1 MRGQPQGYH
10 RSVDRGTCRQGI
22 ELRNN
27 RDQSA
32 DVVPYGG
39 RQHRRMR
46 YRKCPSDAAQ
56 SKTPGM
62 YGNST
67 RENRETPSTPA
78 GEDAAGRLEKA
89 LSRTANMHADGGSD
103 GRIVPAKCPNKGE
116 QASAEGMEGRR
127 PTKEN
132 IGQATPPRTQSR
144 ISELSDLHG
153 VREAAHRDKRT
164 RFTALLHHV
173 TVQRLRDSYYALKR
187 EAAPGVDGVTWQE
200 YGTDLDEKLA
210 DLHRRIHRGTY
221 RAQPSKRAYIPKA
234 DGRQRPL
241 GIAALEDKLVQQ
253 ALVTVLNQIY
263 EEDFLGFSYGF
274 RPGRSQHQALD
285 ALWVG
290 IMRKKVNWIL
300 DADVRGFFDNLSH
313 EWMVKFIEHRIADR
327 RVLRLIRKWLRAGVS
342 EDGEWAKTEVGTPQG
357 AVASPLL
364 ANIYLHY
371 VFDLWVRHWRKHHA
385 TGDVIVVRY
394 ADDIVAGFEHRTD
407 AERFL
412 QEWQERLL
420 KFGLELHPDKTRLIE
435 FGRHA
440 AEHRKQHGEGKPEV
454 FDFLGF
460 THICGKT
467 RKTGR
472 FIVKRKTIR
481 KRLSAKLSELKRELR
496 RRWHAPVIEVGAWL
510 RSVVQGYFN
519 YHAVPGNMDSL
530 NSFRAQVIW
539 RWYRA
544 LRRRSQRD
552 RMTWERFWP
561 LVDRWIPSAKILHP
575 HPNLRFDARHPR

>member
-1 MRGQPQGYH
+1 MH
-10 RSVDRGTCRQGI
+10 
-22 ELRNN
+22 
-27 RDQSA
+27 
-32 DVVPYGG
+32 
-39 RQHRRMR
+39 
-46 YRKCPSDAAQ
+46 
-56 SKTPGM
+56 
-62 YGNST
+62 GNST
-67 RENRETPSTPA
+67 RENRETPSA
-78 GEDAAGRLEKA
+78 LAAEDAAGRLEKA
-89 LSRTANMHADGGSD
+89 MSRESNMHVGGESD
-103 GRIVPAKCPNKGE
+103 GCVVPTKCPNNGGE
-116 QASAEGMEGRR
+116 PPTEGMEGRQ

-132 IGQATPPRTQSR
+132 IGQATAPRTQSR

-153 VREAAHRDKRT
+153 VRKAARKDKQM
-164 RFTALLHHV
+164 RFSALLHHV
-173 TVQRLRDSYYALKR
+173 TVGLLRNSYLALKR
-187 EAAPGVDGVTWQE
+187 DAAPGIDGVTWKE
-200 YGTDLDEKLA
+200 YETGLDEKLA
-210 DLHRRIHRGTY
+210 DLHSRIHRGTY

-234 DGRQRPL
+234 DGRLRPL
-241 GIAALEDKLVQQ
+241 GIAALEDKIVQQ
-253 ALVTVLNQIY
+253 AVVTVLNQIY

-300 DADVRGFFDNLSH
+300 DADIRGFFDHLSH
-313 EWMVKFIEHRIADR
+313 EWLVRFIEHRIADR
-327 RVLRLIRKWLRAGVS
+327 RILRLIQKWLRAGVS
-342 EDGEWAKTEVGTPQG
+342 EEGKWSKTEVGTPQG

-364 ANIYLHY
+364 ANVYLHY
-371 VFDLWVRHWRKHHA
+371 VFDQWVRHWREHQA
-385 TGDVIVVRY
+385 TGDMVVVRY
-394 ADDIVAGFEHRTD
+394 ADDIVAGFENRAD

-412 QEWQERLL
+412 SDWKERMQ
-420 KFGLELHPDKTRLIE
+420 KFGLGLHPDKTRLIE

-440 AEHRKQHGEGKPEV
+440 SENRKRRGEDKPEV

-460 THICGKT
+460 THMCGTT

-481 KRLSAKLSELKRELR
+481 KRLSAKLKELKEELR
-496 RRWHAPVIEVGAWL
+496 RRWHQPVAEVGKWL

-552 RMTWERFWP
+552 KMTWDRFWP

-575 HPNLRFDARHPR
+575 HPNVRFDAIHPR

>member
-1 MRGQPQGYH
+1 MH
-10 RSVDRGTCRQGI
+10 
-22 ELRNN
+22 
-27 RDQSA
+27 
-32 DVVPYGG
+32 
-39 RQHRRMR
+39 
-46 YRKCPSDAAQ
+46 
-56 SKTPGM
+56 
-62 YGNST
+62 GNST

-89 LSRTANMHADGGSD
+89 LSRKFSMYVNGESD
-103 GRIVPAKCPNKGE
+103 GRTVPAKCPNNGE
-116 QASAEGMEGRR
+116 QAPAEGMEGRR
-127 PTKEN
+127 PTEEN

-144 ISELSDLHG
+144 TSELSDLHG
-153 VREAAHRDKRT
+153 VREVARRDKRA
-164 RFTALLHHV
+164 RFTALLHHI
-173 TVQRLRDSYYALKR
+173 TTERLRESYYALKR
-187 EAAPGVDGVTWQE
+187 DAAPGVDGVTWQE
-200 YGTDLDEKLA
+200 YETGLDEKLA
-210 DLHRRIHRGTY
+210 DLRSRIHRGTY
-221 RAQPSKRAYIPKA
+221 RAQPTRRAYIPKA
-234 DGRQRPL
+234 DGRQRSL
-241 GIAALEDKLVQQ
+241 GIAALEDKLVQH
-253 ALVTVLNQIY
+253 AVVTVLNEIY

-313 EWMVKFIEHRIADR
+313 EWAVKFIEHRVADR
-327 RVLRLIRKWLRAGVS
+327 RVVRLIQKWLRAGVS
-342 EDGEWAKTEVGTPQG
+342 EEGEWSKTEVGVPQG
-357 AVASPLL
+357 SVASPLL
-364 ANIYLHY
+364 SNIYLHY
-371 VFDLWVRHWRKHHA
+371 VFDLWVRQWRKHQA
-385 TGDVIVVRY
+385 GGDVIVVRY
-394 ADDIVAGFEHRTD
+394 ADDAVLGFEHRAD

-412 QEWQERLL
+412 EEWKERLQ

-440 AEHRKQHGEGKPEV
+440 AEHRKQRGESKPEV
-454 FDFLGF
+454 FNFLGF

-467 RKTGR
+467 RKTGQ
-472 FIVKRKTIR
+472 FIVKRKTIP

-496 RRWHAPVIEVGAWL
+496 RRWHQPVAEVGAWL
-510 RSVVQGYFN
+510 KSVVQGYFN

-552 RMTWERFWP
+552 RMTWERLWP

-575 HPNLRFDARHPR
+575 HPNLRFDARYPR